1 METAVTPKHILKTVN
16 NAFNERIK
24 EIMSG
29 SNQNYKPLELG
40 KPCAIL
46 IAAGLP
52 DLPIQMSPHPFS
64 LVSVV
69 HMPEFLADPIAV
81 FQSKTRGDSKVVLTD
96 MQEKGIN
103 FVVAIQM
110 EKLKGKMDVND
121 IRSVY
126 PKDNVKDVLRWIAE
140 DGLMEYCNKEKILDW
155 FGKQQSISA
164 EVTKLIGDSTKVIN
178 CL

>member
-1 METAVTPKHILKTVN
+1 
-16 NAFNERIK
+16 
-24 EIMSG
+24 
-29 SNQNYKPLELG
+29 
-40 KPCAIL
+40 
-46 IAAGLP
+46 
-52 DLPIQMSPHPFS
+52 
-64 LVSVV
+64 
-69 HMPEFLADPIAV
+69 
-81 FQSKTRGDSKVVLTD
+81 

-110 EKLKGKMDVND
+110 EKLKGKIDVND

-140 DGLMEYCNKEKILDW
+140 DSLMEYCNKEKILDW

-164 EVTKLIGDSTKVIN
+164 EVTKLIGDSTKIIH